1 VDVGGFVDA
10 LAAAGAAEVTEVE
23 TLDVDSHP
31 TRVVDVTPVG
41 DTEVAIGPGLQPGVT
56 SRIWIV
62 DQDDITPLTVTTPAQ
77 SSLAAVADKLVAS
90 LDLGPAT
97 PRPDA
102 GSDEPWLFGQF
113 TEANER
119 VSGQVN
125 LPVLDGVTVDLPSE
139 VTIPPNAGSTVD
151 LSLEGAGTVPPSVG
165 LEAPSEALTADSA
178 LPVAFETEGEIQ
190 TVDQLE
196 SLFSR
201 AATFVSTGSTTS
213 VLGSEAVAFDYVA
226 GAAAVPLYLTPP
238 NDFTNGS
245 AVDLQPNTEGR
256 VWLIDTERGVLVVS
270 ARAEVRAPDDLAA
283 AIGLAEEVLASL
295 TLVP

>member
-1 VDVGGFVDA
+1 
-10 LAAAGAAEVTEVE
+10 
-23 TLDVDSHP
+23 
-31 TRVVDVTPVG
+31 
-41 DTEVAIGPGLQPGVT
+41 
-56 SRIWIV
+56 
-62 DQDDITPLTVTTPAQ
+62 
-77 SSLAAVADKLVAS
+77 
-90 LDLGPAT
+90 
-97 PRPDA
+97 
-102 GSDEPWLFGQF
+102 
-113 TEANER
+113 
-119 VSGQVN
+119 VN

-139 VTIPPNAGSTVD
+139 VTIPPYAGSTVD